1 VELIS
6 KLNNSVKLNQIWINK
21 KSGNEYIILGK
32 GHDRTNIREGTKIII
47 YKKVNDDELHVRE
60 FEEFFDKFELKK

>member
-1 VELIS
+1 MELIS